1 MIIKSTGP
9 SVYLQVGQGIL
20 EGALDVGQHLDP
32 RIGSTTTDL
41 GPHLTFLVLSF
52 PSEMGKQGWSFQVL
66 IYSWKQNKTKQN

>member
-1 MIIKSTGP
+1 MF
-9 SVYLQVGQGIL
+9 LQVGQGIL

-52 PSEMGKQGWSFQVL
+52 PSEMGKQG
-66 IYSWKQNKTKQN
+66 